1 MIRITPQMMM
11 SRYKRNVSDAFASMN
26 KAMERAYTY
35 RSFDRPSDNPLA
47 ASQTFEVH
55 WQMSLNSD
63 YSTNVQN
70 LQGVSNT
77 ADSILQ
83 NIDSLLT
90 EADKT
95 DTLKG
100 IDGSMN
106 DDGRKTIADNL
117 LHIRDSIVAK
127 LNAKYGDSYVFGGAN
142 SSEAPFRMIGDQ
154 LYYRGIN
161 VDTGENQNGAS
172 VVFSDGTKSTQV
184 DFGEAIGGHLNGYT
198 LNIQTSQGTNDAVF
212 DEGAKTITVNVTGT
226 SLTKGDLQAALNG
239 LGTRTLAD
247 GTNLDFTKASVA
259 GNAGDQVNVPASG
272 SSGSITDVADL
283 DALANEKVYVDIGL
297 GITTTDGKIDDQSA
311 FNGAMPGI
319 AYLGY
324 GTHTVTNDD
333 GTTTEVPNN
342 LCSLLTKVA
351 DLLQNHSETSN
362 SDLVR
367 QVQPYTESFETS
379 QTKFEAGQAELG
391 QQMNFLSDTASYLS
405 DIKTNLSDKDNQVE
419 YVDYTDA
426 IEEFYTQQYCYSASL
441 KVGSQILQ
449 QSLMDY
455 LK

>member
-1 MIRITPQMMM
+1 MMM

-184 DFGEAIGGHLNGYT
+184 DFGEAIGGRLNGYT

-239 LGTRTLAD
+239 LGTQTLAD

-259 GNAGDQVNVPASG
+259 GNAGDQVNIPTSG
-272 SSGSITDVADL
+272 SSGSITDIADL